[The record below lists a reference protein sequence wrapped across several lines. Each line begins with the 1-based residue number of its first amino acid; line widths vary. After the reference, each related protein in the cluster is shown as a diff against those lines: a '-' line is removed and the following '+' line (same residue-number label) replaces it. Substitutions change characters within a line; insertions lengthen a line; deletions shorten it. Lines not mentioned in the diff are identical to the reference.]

1 MPSGHVHHPPTAA
14 GKHTG
19 RLAVVLAMNLV
30 ILVAELVGS
39 LFAHSLSLLGDAG
52 HLLVDVGGIAMA
64 LLAIRFAQ
72 RSPTAQRTFGFYRL
86 EILAAVANGVL
97 LIGVGL
103 YVVGEAIARMISP
116 QVVHSGPMLV
126 IGAIALAGNGAGVW
140 LLRAGKEESLT
151 VRGTFL
157 DMAADALGALA
168 VVVAGAIVAAMGFD
182 RADPIASLLIAFLI
196 LPRTWRLLRR
206 AVDVL
211 LEATPEGVDL
221 QEVRR
226 HILDTEG
233 VTDCHD
239 LHAWTIT
246 SGMNVLSVHVVMAPR
261 ADGPRVL
268 DALGTCLS
276 DHFDIE
282 HSTFQLEP
290 ASRREHEPRTHD

>member
-1 MPSGHVHHPPTAA
+1 
-14 GKHTG
+14 
-19 RLAVVLAMNLV
+19 
-30 ILVAELVGS
+30 
-39 LFAHSLSLLGDAG
+39 
-52 HLLVDVGGIAMA
+52 
-64 LLAIRFAQ
+64 
-72 RSPTAQRTFGFYRL
+72 
-86 EILAAVANGVL
+86 
-97 LIGVGL
+97 
-103 YVVGEAIARMISP
+103 
-116 QVVHSGPMLV
+116 MLV

-140 LLRAGKEESLT
+140 LLRGGKEESLT
-151 VRGTFL
+151 VQGTFL

-168 VVVAGAIVAAMGFD
+168 VVVAGAVVGATGFD
-182 RADPIASLLIAFLI
+182 RADPIASLFIAFLI

-211 LEATPEGVDL
+211 LEATPEDVDL

-226 HILDTEG
+226 HILETKG

-246 SGMNVLSVHVVMAPR
+246 SGMNVLSVHVVLAPH

-290 ASRREHEPRTHD
+290 ASHREHEPRTHD